1 MNNLSDIRMH
11 TPGPGNIPW
20 FVRLASIS
28 QIAHHRDSFF
38 KEIYSELQSNLQCIF
53 KTSDPVLIMTCSGT
67 GVMESVV
74 KNIVNADDSVLVIDT
89 GKYSHRW
96 ADILKISNIKVSVI
110 KSNVEGS
117 LVPYINIETA
127 LSNVYPRFV
136 FVSHTETS
144 TGVTY
149 DLQRL
154 SQLCKKKGSK
164 LVVDAMATVGV
175 QPLYKDEWDID
186 VVISASHK
194 GFMNAPGLGFVCIKQ
209 EYLNRLSSNSLYFDF
224 KSCSKYRDLNTTP
237 NSPATSLILGVHA
250 ATKYMCQEGVENVWK
265 RHKKCAEICRAG
277 IKAIGLKTYSC
288 DSFGNGVTAV
298 VAPEGIP
305 SSKII
310 AYMKE
315 EFGIMIA
322 NGQDDLKD
330 KIFRLGHIGAVI
342 PIDII
347 QLITSLEMTLCQ
359 ITGETYKAKGTIAA
373 WNEFSK

>member
-186 VVISASHK
+186 VVI
-194 GFMNAPGLGFVCIKQ
+194 
-209 EYLNRLSSNSLYFDF
+209 
-224 KSCSKYRDLNTTP
+224 
-237 NSPATSLILGVHA
+237 
-250 ATKYMCQEGVENVWK
+250 
-265 RHKKCAEICRAG
+265 
-277 IKAIGLKTYSC
+277 
-288 DSFGNGVTAV
+288 
-298 VAPEGIP
+298 
-305 SSKII
+305 
-310 AYMKE
+310 
-315 EFGIMIA
+315 
-322 NGQDDLKD
+322 
-330 KIFRLGHIGAVI
+330 
-342 PIDII
+342 
-347 QLITSLEMTLCQ
+347 
-359 ITGETYKAKGTIAA
+359 
-373 WNEFSK
+373 